1 MPELANTRLR
11 DYQRYVTELERERG
25 FDDQDV
31 IQKCLLMG
39 EEVGELFK
47 AVRKSEGMKMDRHS
61 QVGSVGEELADV
73 LIYLCSIANRFDIDL
88 EQAFLEKES
97 RNKQRQWD

>member
-11 DYQRYVTELERERG
+11 DFQRYVTELERERG
-25 FDDQDV
+25 FEDQDV

-47 AVRKSEGMKMDRHS
+47 AVRKSEGLKMDQHS
-61 QVGSVGEELADV
+61 KVGSVGEELADV

-97 RNKQRQWD
+97 RNKQRQWV